1 MNPDKFKE
9 EIEDIQVEEALR
21 NFRASIH
28 HWSEEEFARPR
39 AIERT
44 RWSMFQARFWRMIA
58 NPALGAT
65 LAAALLITSVGIPVG
80 IQHERAVE
88 AARQAVLDQQKKE
101 LQQHLA
107 EEEAKKS
114 ASSNTVD
121 DGAFLDDVD
130 SDIARATPD
139 AMQPLASLMMDG
151 PGNSSRR

>member
-1 MNPDKFKE
+1 MNPDRLKE
-9 EIEDIQVEEALR
+9 EAEDIQVEAALR

-28 HWSEEEFARPR
+28 HWSEEELARPR

-44 RWSMFQARFWRMIA
+44 GWSRFQTGFWRVIA
-58 NPALGAT
+58 NPALGGT
-65 LAAALLITSVGIPVG
+65 LAAALLITSVAVPVA
-80 IQHERAVE
+80 IQREHKI
-88 AARQAVLDQQKKE
+88 AAERQALVEQQKRE
-101 LQQHLA
+101 LQQRLA

-114 ASSNTVD
+114 AAANTVD

>member
-1 MNPDKFKE
+1 MSRNKLIEDA
-9 EIEDIQVEEALR
+9 EDIQVEEALR

-28 HWSEEEFARPR
+28 QWSEQEYVRPR

-44 RWSMFQARFWRMIA
+44 RWSALRGGFWRMIA
-58 NPALGAT
+58 NPALGGT
-65 LAAALLITSVGIPVG
+65 LAAALLITSVGVPVA
-80 IQHERAVE
+80 IQREHKIAAERQSLLD
-88 AARQAVLDQQKKE
+88 RQKRE
-101 LQQHLA
+101 LQQRLA

-114 ASSNTVD
+114 AANSVD

>member
-1 MNPDKFKE
+1 MNPDRLKE
-9 EIEDIQVEEALR
+9 QAEDVQVEAALR

-28 HWSEEEFARPR
+28 HWSEQEFARPR

-44 RWSMFQARFWRMIA
+44 GWSRFQARFWRMIA
-58 NPALGAT
+58 NPALGGT

-80 IQHERAVE
+80 IQHERAAE
-88 AARQAVLDQQKKE
+88 AARQAALDQQKKD

-114 ASSNTVD
+114 TAANTVD

>member
-1 MNPDKFKE
+1 MSRNKS
-9 EIEDIQVEEALR
+9 IEHAEDVQVEEALR

-28 HWSEEEFARPR
+28 QWSEQEYVRPR
-39 AIERT
+39 TIERT
-44 RWSMFQARFWRMIA
+44 SWSRFQTGFWRMIA
-58 NPALGAT
+58 NPALGGT
-65 LAAALLITSVGIPVG
+65 LAAALLITSVGVPVA
-80 IQHERAVE
+80 IERE
-88 AARQAVLDQQKKE
+88 HKIAAERQALLDRQKRE

-114 ASSNTVD
+114 TAANTVD

>member
-1 MNPDKFKE
+1 MNHDTFKKE
-9 EIEDIQVEEALR
+9 TEDIQVEAALR

-28 HWSEEEFARPR
+28 HWSEQEFVRPR

-44 RWSMFQARFWRMIA
+44 RWSRFQSEFWRMIA
-58 NPALGAT
+58 NPALGGT

-80 IQHERAVE
+80 IHHERAVE
-88 AARQAVLDQQKKE
+88 AARQAVLNQQKRE

-114 ASSNTVD
+114 AASTAD

-130 SDIARATPD
+130 SDIAQATPD